1 MMSSDVIERLLMMAA
16 SAASVPQPPR
26 KDDRKLTAN
35 AFALTAAR
43 LKGTFPGTLGP
54 PPHRAAAPLLGP
66 RWVRRLD
73 SKLRESRR
81 QRGAVL
87 KDPENPEFRL
97 AGQV

>member
-1 MMSSDVIERLLMMAA
+1 MSSDVIERLLMMAA
-16 SAASVPQPPR
+16 SAASGPQPPR

-43 LKGTFPGTLGP
+43 LKGTFPEP
-54 PPHRAAAPLLGP
+54 PPPATAPLLGP
-66 RWVRRLD
+66 RWVRRFD

-87 KDPENPEFRL
+87 KDPD
-97 AGQV
+97 G